1 MADKDFIIKYKN
13 RNFFGGGWLTMK
25 KIRLLILPIITIIL
39 QILPCGA
46 VLVFAPSPTER
57 IRETF
62 SYFNL
67 TPFGYAN
74 FAPFITALL
83 TCIILLLA
91 LISIKLEKM
100 RKAVFWLSLAAAIIS
115 LLPLVFGID
124 YYSVAGGIITITLA
138 IESVLAKISA
148 K

>member
-1 MADKDFIIKYKN
+1 
-13 RNFFGGGWLTMK
+13 MK

-115 LLPLVFGID
+115 LLPLVFGKD
-124 YYSVAGGIITITLA
+124 YYSVVGGIITITLV
-138 IESVLAKISA
+138 IESVFAKISA

>member
-1 MADKDFIIKYKN
+1 
-13 RNFFGGGWLTMK
+13 MK

-100 RKAVFWLSLAAAIIS
+100 RKAVFWLSLATAIIS

-124 YYSVAGGIITITLA
+124 YYSVVGGIITITLA

>member
-1 MADKDFIIKYKN
+1 
-13 RNFFGGGWLTMK
+13 MK

-39 QILPCGA
+39 QIFPCVA

-57 IRETF
+57 VRETF

-124 YYSVAGGIITITLA
+124 YYSVVGGIITITLA

>member
-1 MADKDFIIKYKN
+1 
-13 RNFFGGGWLTMK
+13 MK

-57 IRETF
+57 VRETF

-124 YYSVAGGIITITLA
+124 YYSVVGGIITITLA

>member
-1 MADKDFIIKYKN
+1 V
-13 RNFFGGGWLTMK
+13 LTMK

-39 QILPCGA
+39 QALPCGA

-57 IRETF
+57 VRETF

-100 RKAVFWLSLAAAIIS
+100 RKVVFWLSLAAAIIS

-124 YYSVAGGIITITLA
+124 YYSVVGGIITITLA

>member
-1 MADKDFIIKYKN
+1 MLF
-13 RNFFGGGWLTMK
+13 RS
-25 KIRLLILPIITIIL
+25 IRLLILPIITIIL

-100 RKAVFWLSLAAAIIS
+100 RKAVFWLSLATAIIS

-124 YYSVAGGIITITLA
+124 YYSVVGGIITITLA

>member
-1 MADKDFIIKYKN
+1 
-13 RNFFGGGWLTMK
+13 MK

-57 IRETF
+57 VRETF

-100 RKAVFWLSLAAAIIS
+100 RKAVFWLSLVAAIIS

-124 YYSVAGGIITITLA
+124 YYSVVGGIITITLA

>member
-1 MADKDFIIKYKN
+1 
-13 RNFFGGGWLTMK
+13 
-25 KIRLLILPIITIIL
+25 
-39 QILPCGA
+39 
-46 VLVFAPSPTER
+46 
-57 IRETF
+57 
-62 SYFNL
+62 
-67 TPFGYAN
+67 
-74 FAPFITALL
+74 
-83 TCIILLLA
+83 
-91 LISIKLEKM
+91 M

>member
-1 MADKDFIIKYKN
+1 MADNYFIIKYKN
-13 RNFFGGGWLTMK
+13 RNFFGGLTMK

-57 IRETF
+57 VRETF

-100 RKAVFWLSLAAAIIS
+100 RKAVFWLSLATAIIS

-124 YYSVAGGIITITLA
+124 YYSVVGGIITITLA

>member
-1 MADKDFIIKYKN
+1 
-13 RNFFGGGWLTMK
+13 MK

-124 YYSVAGGIITITLA
+124 YYSVTGGIITITLA

>member
-1 MADKDFIIKYKN
+1 
-13 RNFFGGGWLTMK
+13 MK

-46 VLVFAPSPTER
+46 VLVFAPSPIER
-57 IRETF
+57 VRETF

-100 RKAVFWLSLAAAIIS
+100 RKAVFWLSLATAIIS

-124 YYSVAGGIITITLA
+124 YYSVVGGIITITLA

>member
-1 MADKDFIIKYKN
+1 
-13 RNFFGGGWLTMK
+13 MK

-46 VLVFAPSPTER
+46 VLVFAPSPTESV
-57 IRETF
+57 RETF

-100 RKAVFWLSLAAAIIS
+100 RKAVFLLSLATAIIS
-115 LLPLVFGID
+115 LLPLAFGMD
-124 YYSVAGGIITITLA
+124 YYSVIGGMITITLA
-138 IESVLAKISA
+138 IESVLAKILI

>member
-1 MADKDFIIKYKN
+1 MP
-13 RNFFGGGWLTMK
+13 RGGSAETSLGTVLRFLT
-25 KIRLLILPIITIIL
+25 LT
-39 QILPCGA
+39 
-46 VLVFAPSPTER
+46 
-57 IRETF
+57 
-62 SYFNL
+62 FNL

-100 RKAVFWLSLAAAIIS
+100 RKAVFWLSLATAIIS

-124 YYSVAGGIITITLA
+124 YYSVVGGIITITLA

>member
-1 MADKDFIIKYKN
+1 M
-13 RNFFGGGWLTMK
+13 
-25 KIRLLILPIITIIL
+25 
-39 QILPCGA
+39 PCGA

-124 YYSVAGGIITITLA
+124 YYSVVGGIITITLA

>member
-1 MADKDFIIKYKN
+1 MADKYFIIKYKN
-13 RNFFGGGWLTMK
+13 RNFFKGLTMK
-25 KIRLLILPIITIIL
+25 KIRLLILPIVTIIL

-57 IRETF
+57 VRETF

-124 YYSVAGGIITITLA
+124 YYSVVGGIITITLA

>member
-1 MADKDFIIKYKN
+1 
-13 RNFFGGGWLTMK
+13 MK

-57 IRETF
+57 VRETF

-100 RKAVFWLSLAAAIIS
+100 RKAVFWLSLTTAIIS
-115 LLPLVFGID
+115 LLPLVFGKD
-124 YYSVAGGIITITLA
+124 YYSVVGGIITITLV
-138 IESVLAKISA
+138 IESVFAKISA

>member
-1 MADKDFIIKYKN
+1 
-13 RNFFGGGWLTMK
+13 MK

-46 VLVFAPSPTER
+46 ALVFAPSPTER
-57 IRETF
+57 VRETF

-100 RKAVFWLSLAAAIIS
+100 RKAVFWLSLATAIIS

-124 YYSVAGGIITITLA
+124 YYSVVGGIITITLA

>member
-1 MADKDFIIKYKN
+1 
-13 RNFFGGGWLTMK
+13 MK

-57 IRETF
+57 VRETF

-100 RKAVFWLSLAAAIIS
+100 LKAVFWLSLAAAIIS

-124 YYSVAGGIITITLA
+124 YYSVVGGIITITLA

>member
-1 MADKDFIIKYKN
+1 M
-13 RNFFGGGWLTMK
+13 LTMK

-57 IRETF
+57 VRETF

-100 RKAVFWLSLAAAIIS
+100 RKAVFWLSLATAIIS

-124 YYSVAGGIITITLA
+124 YYSVVGGIITITLA

>member
-1 MADKDFIIKYKN
+1 
-13 RNFFGGGWLTMK
+13 MK

-57 IRETF
+57 VRETF

-100 RKAVFWLSLAAAIIS
+100 RKAVFWLSLVTAIIS

-124 YYSVAGGIITITLA
+124 YYSVVGGIITITLA

>member
-1 MADKDFIIKYKN
+1 
-13 RNFFGGGWLTMK
+13 MK

-57 IRETF
+57 VRETF

-67 TPFGYAN
+67 TPCGYAN

-115 LLPLVFGID
+115 LLPLVFGKD
-124 YYSVAGGIITITLA
+124 YYSVVGGIITITLV
-138 IESVLAKISA
+138 IESVFAKISA

>member
-1 MADKDFIIKYKN
+1 
-13 RNFFGGGWLTMK
+13 MK

-57 IRETF
+57 VRETF

-100 RKAVFWLSLAAAIIS
+100 RKAVFWLSLAAAVIS

-124 YYSVAGGIITITLA
+124 YYSVVGGIITITLA

>member
-1 MADKDFIIKYKN
+1 
-13 RNFFGGGWLTMK
+13 MK

-57 IRETF
+57 VRETF

-100 RKAVFWLSLAAAIIS
+100 RKVVFWLSLAAAIIS

-124 YYSVAGGIITITLA
+124 YYSVVGGIITITLA

>member
-1 MADKDFIIKYKN
+1 
-13 RNFFGGGWLTMK
+13 MK

-57 IRETF
+57 VRETF

-83 TCIILLLA
+83 TCIIFLLA

-100 RKAVFWLSLAAAIIS
+100 RKAVFWLSLATAIIS

-124 YYSVAGGIITITLA
+124 YYSVVGGIITITLA

>member
-1 MADKDFIIKYKN
+1 
-13 RNFFGGGWLTMK
+13 MK
-25 KIRLLILPIITIIL
+25 KIRLRILPIITIIL

-57 IRETF
+57 VRETF

-100 RKAVFWLSLAAAIIS
+100 RKAVFWLSLATAIIS

-124 YYSVAGGIITITLA
+124 YYSVVGGIITITLA

>member
-1 MADKDFIIKYKN
+1 
-13 RNFFGGGWLTMK
+13 MK

-57 IRETF
+57 VRETF

-100 RKAVFWLSLAAAIIS
+100 RKAVFWLSLATAIIS

-124 YYSVAGGIITITLA
+124 YYSVISGMITITLA
-138 IESVLAKISA
+138 IESVLAKILI

>member
-1 MADKDFIIKYKN
+1 
-13 RNFFGGGWLTMK
+13 MK

-39 QILPCGA
+39 QIFPCGA

-57 IRETF
+57 VRETF

-124 YYSVAGGIITITLA
+124 YYSVVGGIITITLA

>member
-1 MADKDFIIKYKN
+1 MELCNTWVQIVHFIL
-13 RNFFGGGWLTMK
+13 RQF
-25 KIRLLILPIITIIL
+25 LILPIITIIL

-57 IRETF
+57 VRETF

-100 RKAVFWLSLAAAIIS
+100 RKAVFWLSLATAIIS

-124 YYSVAGGIITITLA
+124 YYSVVGGIITITLA

>member
-1 MADKDFIIKYKN
+1 
-13 RNFFGGGWLTMK
+13 MK

-46 VLVFAPSPTER
+46 VLVFAPSQTER
-57 IRETF
+57 VRETF

-100 RKAVFWLSLAAAIIS
+100 RKAVFWLSLATAIIS

-124 YYSVAGGIITITLA
+124 YYSVVGGIITITLA

>member
-1 MADKDFIIKYKN
+1 
-13 RNFFGGGWLTMK
+13 MK
-25 KIRLLILPIITIIL
+25 KIRLLILPIITMIL
-39 QILPCGA
+39 QMLPCGA

-57 IRETF
+57 VRETF

-124 YYSVAGGIITITLA
+124 YYSVVGGIITITLA

>member
-1 MADKDFIIKYKN
+1 
-13 RNFFGGGWLTMK
+13 MK

-46 VLVFAPSPTER
+46 VLVFEPSPTER

>member
-1 MADKDFIIKYKN
+1 MADKYFIIKYKN
-13 RNFFGGGWLTMK
+13 RNFFKGLTMK

-57 IRETF
+57 VRETF

-124 YYSVAGGIITITLA
+124 YYSVVGGIITITLA

>member
-1 MADKDFIIKYKN
+1 
-13 RNFFGGGWLTMK
+13 MK

-57 IRETF
+57 VRETF

-100 RKAVFWLSLAAAIIS
+100 RKAVFWLSLATAIIS
-115 LLPLVFGID
+115 LLPLGFGID
-124 YYSVAGGIITITLA
+124 YYSVVGGIITITLA